1 MKKYIAWFSA
11 LFVVLA
17 TFSATANAQIPFFR
31 SNETPTLAPMIEEV
45 TPAVVN
51 ISVEGRRVTR
61 QRIPEAFRYFFGQR
75 GPQEQ
80 VREEP
85 FQGLGSGVIIDAG
98 EGYVVTNNH
107 VVDGATE
114 ITVTLKDG
122 RTFSAKV
129 LGTDPQSDI
138 ALLQLDEPDNLTEI
152 EVGNSDELRVGD
164 FTVAIGNPFGLGQT
178 VTSGIVSALGR
189 SGIGGDQLQN
199 FIQTDAAINRGNSGG
214 ALVDL
219 EGNLIGINTAILG
232 AAGNIGIGFAIP
244 SNMMKNLVD
253 QILEY
258 GEVRRGVLGVRG
270 RNLDQEL
277 AEALG
282 IDISRGAWV
291 SEVVKDGA
299 ADNAGI
305 QAGDVIVS
313 MNDTPI
319 HSFGELAAKIGSAG
333 AGREVELSILR
344 EGATLNIDVEL
355 QQGAAEV
362 VTELTHPALDGAS
375 FSAQGRGIQVEDVTS
390 NSPAE
395 RIGLVAGDIIAAVNR
410 QPVNEMTALQE
421 AIDNSKGVTAL
432 TIVRGNSQL
441 YLLLP
446 N

>member
-1 MKKYIAWFSA
+1 MKKYFAWFSIAVLSFAA
-11 LFVVLA
+11 LSLPA
-17 TFSATANAQIPFFR
+17 TAQIPFFR
-31 SNETPTLAPMIEEV
+31 SNETPTLAPMLEDV

-85 FQGLGSGVIIDAG
+85 FQGLGSGVIIDAD

-114 ITVTLKDG
+114 IVVTLKDG
-122 RTFSAKV
+122 RTFEATV
-129 LGTDPQSDI
+129 LGTDPDSDI
-138 ALLQLDEPDNLTEI
+138 ALLQLADPEDLTEI
-152 EVGNSDELRVGD
+152 EIGDSDELRVGD
-164 FTVAIGNPFGLGQT
+164 FAVAIGNPFGLGQT
-178 VTSGIVSALGR
+178 VTSGIISALGR
-189 SGIGGDQLQN
+189 SGIGNDQLQN

-253 QILEY
+253 QIVEF

-270 RNLDQEL
+270 RNLNQEL
-277 AEALG
+277 AEALD
-282 IDISRGAWV
+282 INISRGAWV
-291 SEVVKDGA
+291 SEVVEGGA
-299 ADNAGI
+299 ADEAGI

-313 MNDTPI
+313 MNDAPI
-319 HSFGELAAKIGSAG
+319 QSFGELAAKIGSAG
-333 AGREVELSILR
+333 AGTEVELGILR
-344 EGATLNIDVEL
+344 DGETLSIDVEL
-355 QQGAAEV
+355 QQGSAAP
-362 VTELTHPALDGAS
+362 VTQLSHPALQGAT
-375 FSAQGRGIQVEDVTS
+375 FSEEGRGIEVREVTP

-395 RIGLVAGDIIAAVNR
+395 RIGLTTGDIIAAVNR
-410 QPVNEMTALQE
+410 QPVNTMSALQE
-421 AIDNSKGVTAL
+421 GIDNSKGVTAL
-432 TIVRGNSQL
+432 TIIRGNSQL

>member
-1 MKKYIAWFSA
+1 MKKYFTLFFITVVAIVA
-11 LFVVLA
+11 LSMPA
-17 TFSATANAQIPFFR
+17 TAQIPFFR
-31 SNETPTLAPMIEEV
+31 SNQTPTLAPMLEEV

-61 QRIPEAFRYFFGQR
+61 QRIPEAFRYFFGPR

-85 FQGLGSGVIIDAG
+85 FQGLGSGVIIDAD

-107 VVDGATE
+107 VVEGATE

-122 RTFSAKV
+122 RMFSAET
-129 LGTDPQSDI
+129 LGTDPESDV
-138 ALLQLDEPDNLTEI
+138 ALLKLDDPEDLTEI
-152 EVGNSDELRVGD
+152 EIGDSDSMRVGD
-164 FTVAIGNPFGLGQT
+164 FVVAIGNPFGLGQT

-189 SGIGGDQLQN
+189 GGFGSDRLEN

-253 QILEY
+253 QILEF

-270 RNLDQEL
+270 RNLDQQL
-277 AEALG
+277 ADALG
-282 IDISRGAWV
+282 INRTRGAWV
-291 SEVVKDGA
+291 SEVIADGA
-299 ADNAGI
+299 AAKAGV

-313 MNDTPI
+313 LDGSPI
-319 HSFGELAAKIGSAG
+319 QSFAELAAKVGSAG
-333 AGREVELSILR
+333 AGNRVELGIIR
-344 EGATLNIDVEL
+344 EGERLEITVEL
-355 QQGAAEV
+355 DQAQAEQIAEV
-362 VTELTHPALDGAS
+362 THPALKGAVL
-375 FSAQGRGIQVEDVTS
+375 AGRDRGIEVREVEES
-390 NSPAE
+390 SPAE
-395 RIGLVAGDIIAAVNR
+395 RIGLAPNDIIAAVNR
-410 QPVNEMTALQE
+410 QPVNSVSELQA
-421 AIDNSKGVTAL
+421 AIENSKGVTAL
-432 TIVRGNSQL
+432 TIIRGNGQL

-446 N
+446 